1 MLNCSDLFHSGA
13 VLLLC
18 DHRSQ
23 RKADHICLQAIA
35 GGGVGECW
43 ELYHCV
49 TIVVNK
55 RQTIFVA
62 DSWGGGGGGG
72 VGTFSIMWLTVVVN
86 ERMTIFVFQTCSVRE
101 GGL

>member
-1 MLNCSDLFHSGA
+1 MLGTLS
-13 VLLLC
+13 LC
-18 DHRSQ
+18 DRRSQ
-23 RKADHICLQAIA
+23 RKADHICLQTIT

-62 DSWGGGGGGG
+62 DSCGLGEGEGGGQLELFPLYG
-72 VGTFSIMWLTVVVN
+72 
-86 ERMTIFVFQTCSVRE
+86 
-101 GGL
+101 